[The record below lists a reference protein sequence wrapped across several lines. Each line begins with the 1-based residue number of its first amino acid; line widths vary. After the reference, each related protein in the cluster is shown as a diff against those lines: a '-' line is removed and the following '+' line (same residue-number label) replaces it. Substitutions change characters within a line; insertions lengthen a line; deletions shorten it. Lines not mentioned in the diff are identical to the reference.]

1 MSILSFIFSQT
12 ARNIR
17 HSWSVQLM
25 TTFTVTLSVLIFSF
39 FYLIYTNMVEA
50 GSRLGDD
57 LRLIVYLDETPSSE
71 RKALYTKNI
80 HNFGKVEK
88 VFFISPDEAF
98 QRLEKQLGTENDVL
112 KDLTSSF
119 LPYSIDIYPSKEL
132 RNLSRIKSFSD
143 YLSSMPG
150 VSKVQY
156 GHSWIERFS
165 YFIKLLRLIVIL
177 SGTLLLF
184 TTIFMV
190 SYTIRL
196 TVVARH
202 QELKVLRY
210 LGATNWYIKG
220 PVLVEG
226 FLLGFLGSTLGL
238 AALYILFQWI
248 KTNFS
253 GPGFMNLFTLSFL
266 PASHTVLILIIS
278 VLLCTSGSMI
288 SVRKLLRI

>member
-71 RKALYTKNI
+71 MKALYTKNI

>member
-25 TTFTVTLSVLIFSF
+25 TTVTVTLSVLIFSF

-50 GSRLGDD
+50 GSRFGDD
-57 LRLIVYLDETPSSE
+57 LRLMVYLDDAPSAE
-71 RKALYTKNI
+71 MKKLYIKNI
-80 HNFGKVEK
+80 RNFGEIEK
-88 VFFISPDEAF
+88 ITFISPDQAF
-98 QRLEKQLGTENDVL
+98 QSLEKQLGAERGVL

-119 LPYSIDIYPSKEL
+119 LPHSIDIYPNKEL
-132 RNLSRIKSFSD
+132 VILSRIKVFSD

-165 YFIKLLRLIVIL
+165 YFIKLLRFIVIL

-184 TTIFMV
+184 TTTFMV

-226 FLLGFLGSTLGL
+226 FLLGFFGSTLGL
-238 AALYILFQWI
+238 AALYLLFQWI
-248 KTNFS
+248 KANFS
-253 GPGFMNLFTLSFL
+253 GPGFMNLFTLTFL
-266 PASHTVLILIIS
+266 PASHIILILVIS
-278 VLLCTSGSMI
+278 ILLCTSGSMI
-288 SVRKLLRI
+288 SIRKLLRI

>member
-1 MSILSFIFSQT
+1 MSILSFILSQT

-50 GSRLGDD
+50 GSRFGDE
-57 LRLIVYLDETPSSE
+57 LRLIVYLD
-71 RKALYTKNI
+71 KAPTAENKELYIKNI
-80 HNFGKVEK
+80 HNFGEIEK
-88 VFFISPDEAF
+88 ITFISPDQAF
-98 QRLEKQLGTENDVL
+98 KSLEKQLGTEKEVL
-112 KDLTSSF
+112 KDLSPSF
-119 LPYSIDIYPSKEL
+119 LPYSIDIFPSKKL
-132 RNLSRIKSFSD
+132 RNLTKIKAFSD

-165 YFIKLLRLIVIL
+165 YFIKLLRFIVIL

-184 TTIFMV
+184 TTTFMV

-202 QELKVLRY
+202 QELKILRY

-226 FLLGFLGSTLGL
+226 FLLGFFGSTLGL
-238 AALYILFQWI
+238 AALFILFQWI

-253 GPGFMNLFTLSFL
+253 GPGFMNIFTLTFL
-266 PASHTVLILIIS
+266 PLSHTLLILIIS
-278 VLLCTSGSMI
+278 ILLCTSGSMI
-288 SVRKLLRI
+288 SIRKLLRI

>member
-1 MSILSFIFSQT
+1 MSIFPFIFSQT
-12 ARNIR
+12 IRNIR

-50 GSRLGDD
+50 GSRFGDD
-57 LRLIVYLDETPSSE
+57 LRLIVYLDEAPSSE
-71 RKALYTKNI
+71 MKVLYTNNI
-80 HNFGKVEK
+80 NNFGEVENIS
-88 VFFISPDEAF
+88 FISPDEAF
-98 QRLEKQLGTENDVL
+98 QRLEKQLGTERDVL
-112 KDLTSSF
+112 NDLTSSF
-119 LPYSIDIYPSKEL
+119 LPYSIDIHPSRAL
-132 RNLSRIKSFSD
+132 RNLSKIKAFSD
-143 YLSSMPG
+143 YLSSMPA

-156 GHSWIERFS
+156 GHSWIERFG
-165 YFIKLLRLIVIL
+165 YFIKLLRFIVIL
-177 SGTLLLF
+177 SGTLLIL
-184 TTIFMV
+184 TTTFMV

-226 FLLGFLGSTLGL
+226 LLLGLLGSTLGL
-238 AALYILFQWI
+238 AALYVLYQWI

-253 GPGFMNLFTLSFL
+253 GPGFMNFFTLTFL
-266 PASHTVLILIIS
+266 PASHTMLILFIS
-278 VLLCTSGSMI
+278 ILLCTSGSMI

>member
-1 MSILSFIFSQT
+1 
-12 ARNIR
+12 
-17 HSWSVQLM
+17 M

-57 LRLIVYLDETPSSE
+57 LRLIVYLEEAPSAE
-71 RKALYTKNI
+71 MKRLLTKNI
-80 HNFGKVEK
+80 TNFGDVEK
-88 VFFISPDEAF
+88 ITFITPDQAF
-98 QRLEKQLGTENDVL
+98 QRLGKQLGDEREVL

-119 LPYSIDIYPSKEL
+119 LPHSIDIYPNKKL
-132 RNLSRIKSFSD
+132 RNLSKTKAFSD

-150 VSKVQY
+150 VAKVQY

-165 YFIKLLRLIVIL
+165 YFIQLLRFIVIL
-177 SGTLLLF
+177 SGTLLIF
-184 TTIFMV
+184 TTTFMV

-196 TVVARH
+196 TIVARL

-238 AALYILFQWI
+238 AALYLLFQWI
-248 KTNFS
+248 KTHFS
-253 GPGFMNLFTLSFL
+253 GPGFMNLFTLTFL
-266 PASHTVLILIIS
+266 PVSHTMLILIIS
-278 VLLCTSGSMI
+278 ILLCTSGSMI
-288 SVRKLLRI
+288 SIRKLLRI